1 MNLPGVLDIDIRI
14 GILPQS
20 WILLAERSQ
29 SVSHRR
35 SLEVIGGHWLDWLG
49 WRASRGPTPIV
60 RGASGSGKVHY
71 GCQGSFPLLKCSQLP
86 FPTYKIKVGWGKLS
100 IYHIWEIALQQAW
113 RNYLCGWEIFFFA
126 KMVVWRAYI
135 ANISIRQATSTTSA
149 NYQPELQQDAKQT
162 LEKLRLKSIFR
173 PLPIE
178 TFFLLPC
185 FLVILWTYFWRNKKL
200 A

>member
-1 MNLPGVLDIDIRI
+1 MHRNTPISNISTKHRMNLVG
-14 GILPQS
+14 S
-20 WILLAERSQ
+20 RS
-29 SVSHRR
+29 
-35 SLEVIGGHWLDWLG
+35 
-49 WRASRGPTPIV
+49 SRGTTPIV

>member
-1 MNLPGVLDIDIRI
+1 MKVTFLVCVSVPEHNNNLRSNEHQKQITK
-14 GILPQS
+14 S
-20 WILLAERSQ
+20 WP
-29 SVSHRR
+29 SVR
-35 SLEVIGGHWLDWLG
+35 GGK
-49 WRASRGPTPIV
+49 RASRGPTPIV

>member
-1 MNLPGVLDIDIRI
+1 MILTFTVLKRIFKPVQPWICLSWSFTWRGTVKTSLSESTCENVNLSNIQLRN
-14 GILPQS
+14 
-20 WILLAERSQ
+20 
-29 SVSHRR
+29 
-35 SLEVIGGHWLDWLG
+35 
-49 WRASRGPTPIV
+49 V
-60 RGASGSGKVHY
+60 RGVVWISLADFF
-71 GCQGSFPLLKCSQLP
+71 CQHCHS

-100 IYHIWEIALQQAW
+100 IYHIWEMALQQAW

>member
-1 MNLPGVLDIDIRI
+1 MFWGHYFL
-14 GILPQS
+14 Q
-20 WILLAERSQ
+20 Q
-29 SVSHRR
+29 
-35 SLEVIGGHWLDWLG
+35 HWLTPTYFKLKN
-49 WRASRGPTPIV
+49 RASRGKTPIV

>member
-1 MNLPGVLDIDIRI
+1 MDQPCTAAHDKRSSSFQTSKLTHQDFLLSIGKIVLK
-14 GILPQS
+14 
-20 WILLAERSQ
+20 
-29 SVSHRR
+29 
-35 SLEVIGGHWLDWLG
+35 SLD
-49 WRASRGPTPIV
+49 RASRGTTLIV

-126 KMVVWRAYI
+126 KMVVWRANI
-135 ANISIRQATSTTSA
+135 AYISIRQATSTTSA

>member
-1 MNLPGVLDIDIRI
+1 M
-14 GILPQS
+14 
-20 WILLAERSQ
+20 
-29 SVSHRR
+29 
-35 SLEVIGGHWLDWLG
+35 
-49 WRASRGPTPIV
+49 RASRGPTPIV

-185 FLVILWTYFWRNKKL
+185 FLVILWTYFWRIKKL
-200 A
+200 SSKPKCGEFIA